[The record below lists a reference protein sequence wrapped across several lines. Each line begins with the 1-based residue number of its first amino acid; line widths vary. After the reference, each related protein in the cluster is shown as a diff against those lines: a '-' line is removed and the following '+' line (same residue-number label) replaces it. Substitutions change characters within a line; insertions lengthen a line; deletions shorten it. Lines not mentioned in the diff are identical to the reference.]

1 VEMNEQLGAQV
12 ELLND
17 KLKEA
22 KQALKD
28 G

>member
-1 VEMNEQLGAQV
+1 MNEQLGAQV